1 MRHNGALM
9 SDKTDKDA
17 VFTCSSKNN
26 NNNHSQPIKYAL
38 ERKLQQ
44 RTPREQLIDQGIMP
58 ALATAPS
65 LLSQK
70 TKLERAKTGDY
81 LQKKIRVRPNRAQLV
96 QRHILND
103 VSQAIDPSLLANQ
116 MKLKRKKLEDDL
128 NERLAIR
135 PGPLELVKDNI
146 LEQGTAVGLAIQ
158 EGNIDYTETAKSH
171 LLEPISPESFDGSP
185 EPSPDGNSLITQI
198 PPTSIAEFFN
208 KNASNITLSQGSQPL
223 DGKPYE
229 ESQSLKKEGRSRKK
243 SPKPKFKKY
252 KYHEYRPPNGE
263 LQKSNLPMDS
273 PYALML
279 QQQQLYL
286 QLQVLYQNYPQFV
299 SLPSIPENTAKI
311 SNNNNNVDDEKPVKI
326 EDMRVV
332 DMRKELKMR
341 GLPVSGSKTDL
352 IERLKASLSFSGDQG
367 VNSTENLSN
376 DSMESNQGSLVSSIS
391 SGSPIPVSSV
401 TTIVNG
407 HTKLGRS
414 NSLPAHEARLQQVQ
428 MQLMANCKKLQTQ
441 LPPEVQQQLQHLQYL
456 NLQTHLQQLRVQP
469 HTNIQP
475 KPIQFNVQTSSS
487 QQPVSVANQHQQVS
501 TMAPIKKEL
510 NVTDSCVFSQ
520 QQIQQSSG
528 QVFTHSTTTSDAQAP
543 FFSHPLSTNLPSPV
557 ITMTQATPSLI
568 TNSANLEQ
576 QKHMQN
582 FSPAQSQGLLHLKAE
597 ANKLNI
603 AASHSEPDLSHMD
616 KLDFSGWNQGMKHLT
631 HDNKPI
637 SPSHGSPCQT
647 PNMFAPPA
655 HHHQEHKSRPIE
667 SVEYNPAR
675 EKPDSMQRSYSEH
688 TQEDGG
694 IMMHAVG
701 QDAEKQRSMSE
712 PANPFVHR
720 RSCSLPSGQL
730 FFDHLNPP
738 PSYEAHMAAQM
749 HRKLSQEHIYQ
760 PQQHTVPAKTE
771 DMDQG
776 MDAQQDRELTQEL
789 QRVMMKQDLGVDN
802 DEILEILGASVGSS
816 VGSPVHSTANKVII
830 SSPPNQLSPQRFGQ
844 APHVQN
850 NSNVSKSPSANFLGV
865 HNSPSNNQ
873 QFQRRLSRSCEDVTG
888 LTSYNNPNNV
898 NPKHGMQSSAEGS
911 LADLDS
917 IIMSPASPM
926 RIDSDTDHLMSMSN
940 SIPIPSNYVHKSD
953 TLSWLDLSNS
963 PIMTSPTGAATEVT
977 YMNRASP
984 PPTLYGASP
993 SLHHEQFPLSLFE
1006 LDATGSNNLSHDF
1019 SEAMDFCV

>member
-1 MRHNGALM
+1 M
-9 SDKTDKDA
+9 
-17 VFTCSSKNN
+17 
-26 NNNHSQPIKYAL
+26 
-38 ERKLQQ
+38 
-44 RTPREQLIDQGIMP
+44 
-58 ALATAPS
+58 
-65 LLSQK
+65 
-70 TKLERAKTGDY
+70 
-81 LQKKIRVRPNRAQLV
+81 
-96 QRHILND
+96 
-103 VSQAIDPSLLANQ
+103 SQAIDPSLLANQ

-158 EGNIDYTETAKSH
+158 EGNVDYTETARSH
-171 LLEPISPESFDGSP
+171 LLEPISPESLDGSP
-185 EPSPDGNSLITQI
+185 EPSPDGNSFTSQI

-208 KNASNITLSQGSQPL
+208 QNTSNITLSQGSPPL
-223 DGKPYE
+223 DGKPAE
-229 ESQSLKKEGRSRKK
+229 GLRKEGRSRKK

-311 SNNNNNVDDEKPVKI
+311 SNHNNNLVNEKPVKI

-352 IERLKASLSFSGDQG
+352 IERLKASLSFSGDQRA
-367 VNSTENLSN
+367 NSPDNSSN
-376 DSMESNQGSLVSSIS
+376 DSTESNQCSIASSMA
-391 SGSPIPVSSV
+391 SGSVSSV
-401 TTIVNG
+401 AMTTING

-469 HTNIQP
+469 QTNIQP
-475 KPIQFNVQTSSS
+475 KPIQFDVQTSSS
-487 QQPVSVANQHQQVS
+487 QQPVSVANQQQQVS

-520 QQIQQSSG
+520 QPHQQTTG
-528 QVFTHSTTTSDAQAP
+528 QVFTHPTTTSAVQTPYFA
-543 FFSHPLSTNLPSPV
+543 HPLSTNQPSPV
-557 ITMTQATPSLI
+557 ITMTQAIPSLT
-568 TNSANLEQ
+568 TNSSNLEQ
-576 QKHMQN
+576 QKHMQK
-582 FSPAQSQGLLHLKAE
+582 FLPAQSQGLLHLKAE
-597 ANKLNI
+597 ASKLNI

-616 KLDFSGWNQGMKHLT
+616 KLDTSCWNQGMKHFT

-647 PNMFAPPA
+647 PNMFLPA
-655 HHHQEHKSRPIE
+655 VQHHQEHISRPIE
-667 SVEYNPAR
+667 SVEYNSSKVR
-675 EKPDSMQRSYSEH
+675 PDNMQRSYSEH

-701 QDAEKQRSMSE
+701 QETEKQRSLSE
-712 PANPFVHR
+712 PANPFIHR

-730 FFDHLNPP
+730 FFDHLSPP

-760 PQQHTVPAKTE
+760 PQQQAVPAKTE
-771 DMDQG
+771 DMDLA
-776 MDAQQDRELTQEL
+776 MDPQQDRELTQEL
-789 QRVMMKQDLGVDN
+789 QRV
-802 DEILEILGASVGSS
+802 
-816 VGSPVHSTANKVII
+816 
-830 SSPPNQLSPQRFGQ
+830 
-844 APHVQN
+844 
-850 NSNVSKSPSANFLGV
+850 
-865 HNSPSNNQ
+865 
-873 QFQRRLSRSCEDVTG
+873 
-888 LTSYNNPNNV
+888 SYIYNTN
-898 NPKHGMQSSAEGS
+898 
-911 LADLDS
+911 
-917 IIMSPASPM
+917 
-926 RIDSDTDHLMSMSN
+926 
-940 SIPIPSNYVHKSD
+940 
-953 TLSWLDLSNS
+953 
-963 PIMTSPTGAATEVT
+963 
-977 YMNRASP
+977 
-984 PPTLYGASP
+984 
-993 SLHHEQFPLSLFE
+993 FPLFTESHLKHFSKVCSL
-1006 LDATGSNNLSHDF
+1006 
-1019 SEAMDFCV
+1019 